1 MSEDMTRLLA
11 GIQHPLR
18 REILKTIY
26 DAGDEG
32 CMPRAV
38 AAELGL
44 PLSNVS
50 YHVRKLVENGL
61 LTLLRTEPARGAIAH
76 YYVCS
81 PKVIDD
87 PWVRRSLG
95 IDGGGADAS

>member
-1 MSEDMTRLLA
+1 MSDDMTRLMTGL
-11 GIQHPLR
+11 QHPLR
-18 REILKTIY
+18 RDILKTIY
-26 DAGDEG
+26 NAGDEG
-32 CMPRAV
+32 CMPRTV
-38 AAELGL
+38 AGELGL

-50 YHVRKLVENGL
+50 YHVRVLVENEL

-81 PKVIDD
+81 PAVIAD

-95 IDGGGADAS
+95 IEGEPDGS